1 MRAHT
6 GSEMSDAA
14 LKYAFPA
21 AGILAIGGMAFGP
34 HPIVGPVLALLP
46 LAAITALPRAFLLA
60 VLFILFSFFRL
71 HEVFPQLMPLK
82 LPLLLALGTLAAL
95 GFSLAFRRMQPFWD
109 PLFTP
114 FFCFFLASTLG
125 IVFASN
131 VGNSLGFFKDTYV
144 KIGIMVFALAWS
156 IRTEREINWLLRAV
170 VLASLAVAAVTL
182 KNKALGLE
190 LVEGTRVTIGR
201 SIGSMLGDPNDLS
214 LVLLFGVA
222 FALSTAITKGMGPVA
237 RIAGASTYALLAM
250 AIVATQSRGGL
261 LGLAAVTGVF
271 VAQRIKSKLILGV
284 LGALALMVLFALA
297 GVNDRQSGGAHE
309 EGIDE
314 SAMGRIHA
322 WQAAI
327 NMGLY
332 NPLTGIGIDN
342 FLFNYFDYSSFWDGK
357 PHAVHSTWFGV
368 LGETGILGLGLFIW
382 MMVTLFFAIRRLSA
396 EAREDV
402 SVSPILRAAS
412 NGLLGGF
419 TGFCVSGTFL
429 TQGFTWPIYI
439 ILAVTI
445 AVRRVADASV
455 CNRPSSEMTQR
466 SERRGKFLAKST
478 L

>member
-1 MRAHT
+1 
-6 GSEMSDAA
+6 MSDTA
-14 LKYAFPA
+14 LKYTFPA
-21 AGILAIGGMAFGP
+21 CGVLAIGGMAFGP

-46 LAAITALPRAFLLA
+46 LAAMTALPRAFLLA

-82 LPLLLALGTLAAL
+82 LPLLLALGTIAAL
-95 GFSLAFRRMQPFWD
+95 GWSLAFRKMQPFWD

-114 FFCFFLASTLG
+114 FFCFFLAATMG
-125 IVFASN
+125 IGFASN
-131 VGNSLGFFKDTYV
+131 VGNSMGFFKDTYV

-156 IRTEREINWLLRAV
+156 IRSEREISWLMRAIV
-170 VLASLAVAAVTL
+170 MASFAVAAVTL

-214 LVLLFGVA
+214 LVLLFGVG
-222 FALSTAITKGMGPVA
+222 FALSAATTRGLGPMT
-237 RIAGASTYALLAM
+237 RLAGASTYILLCM

-271 VAQRIKSKLILGV
+271 VAQRVKSKLLLGSM
-284 LGALALMVLFALA
+284 GAIALMVLFTLA

-327 NMGLY
+327 NMGIY

-357 PHAVHSTWFGV
+357 PHAVHSTWLGV
-368 LGETGILGLGLFIW
+368 LAETGLLGFCLFVW
-382 MMVTLFFAIRRLSA
+382 MMVALFFAARRLTITC
-396 EAREDV
+396 RENDA
-402 SVSPILRAAS
+402 VSPVLRAAS

-439 ILAVTI
+439 ILAVTV
-445 AVRRVADASV
+445 AVGRVTTASI
-455 CNRPSSEMTQR
+455 CNTPSPELGHRPSEPENHQ
-466 SERRGKFLAKST
+466 AKT
-478 L
+478 IG